1 MEGGRKSRSHD
12 LIAKRLGE
20 ANKCGHAIASTLRGK
35 KGLIEHYELFR
46 FPIQQWQL
54 LRRIKSSSDGKNSST
69 ISSDID
75 NNNNNQQP
83 VAAALVKVGNQL
95 DGPIGKVHGGIIAL
109 LFDDIMG
116 FAVVPLL
123 FPCVT
128 RDLAV
133 VYKVPQPHDTFVVV
147 RVYID
152 DAKTAEYET
161 EQQAVGPRKKR
172 IFLRATSSS
181 LPTGSTLETAAFT
194 PESDGDVIYSTATI
208 TMVQVSTGPPSSRG
222 DAMKPISKLWSDRQY
237 VVSCAMNSK

>member
-12 LIAKRLGE
+12 LIAKKLYGKGE
-20 ANKCGHAIASTLRGK
+20 NQLCGGHAIASTLRGK

-46 FPIQQWQL
+46 FPIQQWQ
-54 LRRIKSSSDGKNSST
+54 RSGKNSSPEVT
-69 ISSDID
+69 NGGND
-75 NNNNNQQP
+75 NNNNSNNQQP
-83 VAAALVKVGNQL
+83 VAAAVVKVGNQL

-133 VYKVPQPHDTFVVV
+133 IYKVPQPHDTFVVV

-152 DAKTAEYET
+152 EAKTAEYER
-161 EQQAVGPRKKR
+161 EQAALDAGPRKKR
-172 IFLRATSSS
+172 IFLRATSRSM
-181 LPTGSTLETAAFT
+181 PTGSTLETAAFT
-194 PESDGDVIYSTATI
+194 PESDGDVLYSTATI

-222 DAMKPISKLWSDRQY
+222 DAMKPISRL
-237 VVSCAMNSK
+237 